1 VGDAGSGTPSGA
13 DRELF
18 SLLNLLAPRTFADAD
33 AFEAKYVSGT
43 VQAEPPPPP
52 LAKPKAAGKGKGAEK
67 DAPDA
72 ALAVAET
79 PQAALQ
85 CAIAPY
91 LLRRLKS
98 AVLGDEMPPMPPMR
112 ETEASGRATI
122 SHAAQPSQ
130 SVAAGPGVD
139 AESVAVTF
147 SWRDPPGDK
156 LARLRAS
163 AAHQLKAQGWTAA
176 EIAPFVAGL
185 GVRGTPPSSTV
196 KDKQLALEELLD
208 VLSGLAFYEDKKL
221 FAALTAGL
229 RAFREGDHTALL
241 VCLKEPTEEGVC
253 KAPAGA
259 PTHTLEACVA
269 KIREAAAARG
279 EDMPELAHV
288 DGADWAA
295 QPLGATGDI
304 IRAML
309 LALGPHADGVGFGDT
324 YAHIV
329 PFKEAQEISLQGNVL
344 APLEGAF
351 EAAHAMLAFFVNV
364 LGVRAT
370 VAMGVYSYEAWRGCI
385 KRWAVELGKRSA
397 VLHDVIET
405 PIGFEE
411 VEWTAAMLGEE
422 QGVVAAART
431 GHAVLLHEPD
441 EKTRLLGAFDLA
453 AMLAGTP
460 IPTERLE
467 ALALASSTFRG
478 YLNPSAG
485 GNASCE
491 ARGRE
496 ELGLSGV
503 PEGEL
508 DAVSAEDAM
517 AWNGMVLG
525 FGNLDKTFHMK
536 QETAEKRGRFWWSPA
551 LVQSF
556 NAAVEELGGLRAAKP
571 TTILQKLLAAK
582 SIPSLTRKKVNAR
595 LEKARIKAK
604 K

>member
-1 VGDAGSGTPSGA
+1 MSTKKRPHSDPRKVEDDKSEDPPGETALPKGGGDRPRRSRAGDTDTA
-13 DRELF
+13 
-18 SLLNLLAPRTFADAD
+18 
-33 AFEAKYVSGT
+33 
-43 VQAEPPPPP
+43 
-52 LAKPKAAGKGKGAEK
+52 
-67 DAPDA
+67 
-72 ALAVAET
+72 
-79 PQAALQ
+79 
-85 CAIAPY
+85 
-91 LLRRLKS
+91 
-98 AVLGDEMPPMPPMR
+98 
-112 ETEASGRATI
+112 EASGRATI
-122 SHAAQPSQ
+122 SDTAQPSQ
-130 SVAAGPGVD
+130 GVAAGAGGD

-147 SWRDPPGDK
+147 SWRDPHGVK

-163 AAHQLKAQGWTAA
+163 VTHQLKEAGWTEA
-176 EIAPFVAGL
+176 EIAPLVAGL

-196 KDKQLALEELLD
+196 EQKRLALEELLD
-208 VLSGLAFYEDKKL
+208 ALSGLAFYEDKKL

-229 RAFREGDHTALL
+229 RAFRAGDHTPLL
-241 VCLKEPTEEGVC
+241 VCAKEPTEAGVC

-259 PTHTLEACVA
+259 QTHTLEACIA
-269 KIREAAAARG
+269 KINAAAAAQG

-288 DGADWAA
+288 DGDDWAA
-295 QPLGATGDI
+295 HPLGATGEI

-309 LALGPHADGVGFGDT
+309 LALGPYADGVGFGDT

-329 PFKEAQEISLQGNVL
+329 PFEEAQPIRLQGNVL

-351 EAAHAMLAFFVNV
+351 EAAHAMLDFFVNV

-385 KRWAVELGKRSA
+385 KRWAGELGKRSA

-405 PIGFEE
+405 PIGNKE

-478 YLNPSAG
+478 YLNPVAG
-485 GNASCE
+485 GKVSGPANCA

-503 PEGEL
+503 PEGALEAVSAEDAMAHTGRVLGFEYGAANCAARGRELLGLSGVPEGAL

-517 AWNGMVLG
+517 AHTGRVLG
-525 FGNLDKTFHMK
+525 FGNLDKTFNMK
-536 QETAEKRGRFWWSPA
+536 QETAEKRGRFFWSPQ
-551 LVQSF
+551 LSKSF
-556 NAAVEELGGLRAAKP
+556 NAAVEELGGVKVA
-571 TTILQKLLAAK
+571 TAK
-582 SIPSLTRKKVNAR
+582 SILERMLAAQSTPALTRTVVNSRLHEAR
-595 LEKARIKAK
+595 KKAK
-604 K
+604 KQAGEI

>member
-1 VGDAGSGTPSGA
+1 MSTKKRPRSDPRKVEDDKSEDLPGKTALPKGGGD
-13 DRELF
+13 R
-18 SLLNLLAPRTFADAD
+18 PRR
-33 AFEAKYVSGT
+33 SRG
-43 VQAEPPPPP
+43 
-52 LAKPKAAGKGKGAEK
+52 K
-67 DAPDA
+67 DAPTA
-72 ALAVAET
+72 
-79 PQAALQ
+79 
-85 CAIAPY
+85 
-91 LLRRLKS
+91 
-98 AVLGDEMPPMPPMR
+98 
-112 ETEASGRATI
+112 EASGRATI
-122 SHAAQPSQ
+122 SDAAQPSQ
-130 SVAAGPGVD
+130 GVAAGAGGD

-147 SWRDPPGDK
+147 SWRDPHGVK

-163 AAHQLKAQGWTAA
+163 VAHQLKAQGWTEA
-176 EIAPFVAGL
+176 EIAPLVAGL

-196 KDKQLALEELLD
+196 EQKRLALEELLD
-208 VLSGLAFYEDKKL
+208 ALRGLAFYKDQKL

-229 RAFREGDHTALL
+229 RAFRDGDDTPLL
-241 VCLKEPTEEGVC
+241 VCAKEPTEEGVC

-259 PTHTLEACVA
+259 PTHTLEACIA
-269 KIREAAAARG
+269 KINAAAAAQG

-295 QPLGATGDI
+295 QPLGATGEI
-304 IRAML
+304 FRAML
-309 LALGPHADGVGFGDT
+309 LALGPYADGVGFGNT
-324 YAHIV
+324 YAQIV
-329 PFKEAQEISLQGNVL
+329 PFKEAQPIRLQGNVL

-351 EAAHAMLAFFVNV
+351 EAAHAMLEFFKNV

-385 KRWAVELGKRSA
+385 KRWAVKLGKRSA

-405 PIGFEE
+405 PIGNKE

-431 GHAVLLHEPD
+431 GHAVLLHDLD

-478 YLNPSAG
+478 YLNPVAG

-503 PEGEL
+503 AEGEL
-508 DAVSAEDAM
+508 DGVSAEDAM
-517 AWNGMVLG
+517 EHCGRVLG

-556 NAAVEELGGLRAAKP
+556 NAAVEELGGLRAAKG
-571 TTILQKLLAAK
+571 TAILQKLLAAE
-582 SIPSLTRKKVNAR
+582 SIPELTLQKVHAR
-595 LEKARIKAK
+595 LANARIKAK

>member
-1 VGDAGSGTPSGA
+1 MSTKKRPRSDPRKVEDDKSEDLPGKTALPKGGGD
-13 DRELF
+13 R
-18 SLLNLLAPRTFADAD
+18 PRR
-33 AFEAKYVSGT
+33 SRG
-43 VQAEPPPPP
+43 
-52 LAKPKAAGKGKGAEK
+52 K
-67 DAPDA
+67 DAPTA
-72 ALAVAET
+72 
-79 PQAALQ
+79 
-85 CAIAPY
+85 
-91 LLRRLKS
+91 
-98 AVLGDEMPPMPPMR
+98 
-112 ETEASGRATI
+112 EASGRATI
-122 SHAAQPSQ
+122 SDAAQPSQ
-130 SVAAGPGVD
+130 GVAAGAGGD

-147 SWRDPPGDK
+147 SWRDPHGVK

-163 AAHQLKAQGWTAA
+163 VAHQLKAQGWTEA
-176 EIAPFVAGL
+176 EIAPLVAGL

-196 KDKQLALEELLD
+196 EQKRLALEELLD
-208 VLSGLAFYEDKKL
+208 ALRGFDFYKDKKL

-229 RAFREGDHTALL
+229 RAFRKGDHTPLL
-241 VCLKEPTEEGVC
+241 VSLKEPTEAGVC

-259 PTHTLEACVA
+259 PTHTLEACIA
-269 KIREAAAARG
+269 KINAAAAAQG
-279 EDMPELAHV
+279 EDMPELALV
-288 DGADWAA
+288 DGDDWAA
-295 QPLGATGDI
+295 HPLGSTGEI

-309 LALGPHADGVGFGDT
+309 LALGPYADGVGFGDT
-324 YAHIV
+324 YAQIV
-329 PFKEAQEISLQGNVL
+329 PFEEAQPIRLQGNVL

-351 EAAHAMLAFFVNV
+351 EAAHAMLEFFKNV

-385 KRWAVELGKRSA
+385 KRWAVEHGKRSA

-405 PIGFEE
+405 PTGTVEM
-411 VEWTAAMLGEE
+411 EWTAAMLGEE

-431 GHAVLLHEPD
+431 EHAVLLHD
-441 EKTRLLGAFDLA
+441 LDKKTRFLGAFDLA

-478 YLNPSAG
+478 YLNPVAG

-503 PEGEL
+503 AEGEL
-508 DAVSAEDAM
+508 DGVSAEDAM
-517 AWNGMVLG
+517 EHCGRVLG

-556 NAAVEELGGLRAAKP
+556 NAAVEELGGLRAAKG
-571 TTILQKLLAAK
+571 TAILQKLLAAE
-582 SIPSLTRKKVNAR
+582 SIPELTLQKVHAR
-595 LEKARIKAK
+595 LANARIKAK